1 MYKED
6 AAGFAKKDL
15 ISVKEHWQFLKDSK
29 HFIISFLST
38 VFERTSVGSVIL
50 RCSSIFNHANLF
62 VNELDNS
69 KWKMK
74 KVLNFLVEN
83 NMTASKFDC
92 AMSWFCG
99 FVHND
104 VKKSSAEFHNF
115 GKATDRL
122 DVCFEI
128 DFYCKPLKCICREW
142 VQCKQFDFR
151 KPCESRNRYCSLFH
165 QVLYDCKWIMVSYIW
180 NKQLLNFIS
189 KETRG
194 RYQQELEEKK
204 SYKEK
209 NDKEKQSTLLQIK
222 TNIVKMK
229 IRDIQRGCSKRDEEF
244 INSMRQAEKKEWFLW
259 ETL

>member
-1 MYKED
+1 
-6 AAGFAKKDL
+6 
-15 ISVKEHWQFLKDSK
+15 
-29 HFIISFLST
+29 
-38 VFERTSVGSVIL
+38 
-50 RCSSIFNHANLF
+50 
-62 VNELDNS
+62 
-69 KWKMK
+69 
-74 KVLNFLVEN
+74 
-83 NMTASKFDC
+83 
-92 AMSWFCG
+92 
-99 FVHND
+99 
-104 VKKSSAEFHNF
+104 
-115 GKATDRL
+115 
-122 DVCFEI
+122 
-128 DFYCKPLKCICREW
+128 
-142 VQCKQFDFR
+142 
-151 KPCESRNRYCSLFH
+151 
-165 QVLYDCKWIMVSYIW
+165 MVSYIW